1 MILKNAIRSH
11 LKLFL
16 KCGFVNG
23 PEKLKGD
30 SIWLSIRLHRNL
42 SSLSSSDDF
51 SWTNQSLLSS
61 QHELSKYVH
70 VAIHFFRVS
79 TRKSE
84 KILRFILDRFFGPV
98 LAMQDCTAMKLL
110 RWNLIFFSI
119 LTRCACNFTVA
130 FHTKVIKLKYDHL
143 VDLIKNC
150 TWCCGLI

>member
-51 SWTNQSLLSS
+51 SWPNQSLLSS

-84 KILRFILDRFFGPV
+84 KKTWFHFSQIFWSSTSYAGLH
-98 LAMQDCTAMKLL
+98 CYETASMKPD
-110 RWNLIFFSI
+110 FFSI